1 MLDERYYKA
10 ATEGKERQS
19 RTGGMDCYSVQDLC
33 RILRIS
39 RPTVYSLLRK
49 KQFSWVNIGGHK
61 YRISRKS
68 FDEWLNNQ
76 G

>member
-10 ATEGKERQS
+10 ATDDNGRQNS
-19 RTGGMDCYSVQDLC
+19 AGGMDCYSVHDLC
-33 RILRIS
+33 RILGIS

-68 FDEWLNNQ
+68 FDEWLNKQ